1 MIKQVLLFIFRKY
14 PLNPMNHFYFSLLTL
29 ITLSPF
35 VSFSQAVKKETSLE
49 RIEDSTSNVK
59 RFDAVNYQIL
69 ADQKYYKNNPEAKN
83 IANLTA
89 LDEQIGTGKSAEHLA
104 DAQKASK
111 EEIPYDQRATYTM
124 DNEVALDTK
133 LKRSAEDKASS
144 KGMDTYTDNSS
155 YEKQASKHSSIEQ
168 DTQEIKKVETV
179 EVIPLVKETV
189 EVTQEKLVVATVNET
204 TIVSSPTTTDSLK
217 VIVKPTTYPST
228 IDFKDNNNVVP
239 TEKLVPAP
247 KTVEPTPVVVEPTP
261 VVVEP
266 TPVVVEPIPVVIEPT
281 PVVVEPTPIPTPKE
295 TVKSTPNPAINR
307 EQQVIDGLINSG
319 NYDVYDDGKYI
330 KIARKKK
337 IK

>member
-49 RIEDSTSNVK
+49 RIEDSTANVK
-59 RFDAVNYQIL
+59 RFDLVNYQIL
-69 ADQKYYKNNPEAKN
+69 ADQIYYKNNPEAKN

-89 LDEQIGTGKSAEHLA
+89 LDEQIGTVKSAEHLA

-133 LKRSAEDKASS
+133 LKISAEDKASS

-155 YEKQASKHSSIEQ
+155 YEKQASKHSSTEQ
-168 DTQEIKKVETV
+168 DTQETKKVETV
-179 EVIPLVKETV
+179 EVIPLVKETG

-204 TIVSSPTTTDSLK
+204 TTVSSPTTTDSLK
-217 VIVKPTTYPST
+217 VIVKSTTYTST

-239 TEKLVPAP
+239 AEKRMPDT
-247 KTVEPTPVVVEPTP
+247 KTVEPTPA
-261 VVVEP
+261 
-266 TPVVVEPIPVVIEPT
+266 VIEPT

-295 TVKSTPNPAINR
+295 TVKSTSNPAINR

>member
-49 RIEDSTSNVK
+49 RIEDSTANLN
-59 RFDAVNYQIL
+59 RFDLVNYQIL

-133 LKRSAEDKASS
+133 LKISAEDKASS
-144 KGMDTYTDNSS
+144 KGMDTYTDNIS

-168 DTQEIKKVETV
+168 DTQETKKVETV

-217 VIVKPTTYPST
+217 VIVKQTTFPST

-247 KTVEPTPVVVEPTP
+247 KKVEPTPVVIEPT
-261 VVVEP
+261 
-266 TPVVVEPIPVVIEPT
+266 PVVIEPT

>member
-1 MIKQVLLFIFRKY
+1 MIKQVLLFIFRKNK
-14 PLNPMNHFYFSLLTL
+14 LKPMNRFYFSFLVLV
-29 ITLSPF
+29 TLSPF
-35 VSFSQAVKKETSLE
+35 VSFSQAHKKETSLE
-49 RIEDSTSNVK
+49 RIEDSTANLN
-59 RFDAVNYQIL
+59 RFDLVNYQIL

-133 LKRSAEDKASS
+133 LKISAEDKASS

-239 TEKLVPAP
+239 TEKLVQAP
-247 KTVEPTPVVVEPTP
+247 KTVEPTSVVVEPTP

-266 TPVVVEPIPVVIEPT
+266 TPVVIEPT
-281 PVVVEPTPIPTPKE
+281 PVVVVPTPIPTPKE

>member
-1 MIKQVLLFIFRKY
+1 MIKQVLLFIFRKNK
-14 PLNPMNHFYFSLLTL
+14 LKPMNRFYFSFLVL

-35 VSFSQAVKKETSLE
+35 VSFSQAHKKETSLE

-69 ADQKYYKNNPEAKN
+69 ADQKYYKNNPEAQKTE
-83 IANLTA
+83 IQTA

-104 DAQKASK
+104 DAHKASK
-111 EEIPYDQRATYTM
+111 EEVPYDQRATYTM

-133 LKRSAEDKASS
+133 LSVSAEDKASA
-144 KGMDTYTDNSS
+144 KGMGTHTDYSS
-155 YEKQASKHSSIEQ
+155 YEKQETKNSSTEQ
-168 DTQEIKKVETV
+168 DTQEPTKVENV
-179 EVIPLVKETV
+179 AVIPVPKEAI
-189 EVTQEKLVVATVNET
+189 EETQNKPVVATVNVNET
-204 TIVSSPTTTDSLK
+204 TIVSSPTATDSLK

-247 KTVEPTPVVVEPTP
+247 KKVEPTPAVIEPTPVVV
-261 VVVEP
+261 
-266 TPVVVEPIPVVIEPT
+266 EPT

-295 TVKSTPNPAINR
+295 TVKSTPNPTINR